1 MKLAGYEVIKKIAS
15 GGMSDVFQ
23 AKRLYDNKLV
33 AVKLM
38 RDDIS
43 KNKEAVKRFYAEAE
57 LVMKLNHPNIV
68 KVFSVQKNRNTPFI
82 TMEYIDGQTLREL
95 LNKKRLFDNQTIIDI
110 SIDITK
116 GLEYI
121 HSKRIIHKDIK
132 PKNILIANTTAK
144 ISDFG
149 IASYG
154 STAYSHRQ
162 GAPSYMSPEQVK
174 GRDIDHRTDIYS
186 LGITMYEMAA
196 GQVPFKGFGDRE
208 ILTKQL
214 SLKPRPIKQ
223 INDKIHP
230 NIESAIMKML
240 EKLPANRYQT
250 ASMLRLDLF
259 EINMNGF
266 S

>member
-38 RDDIS
+38 TSRIS
-43 KNKEAVKRFYAEAE
+43 KNKEAVKKFYAEAE
-57 LVMKLNHPNIV
+57 LVMRLNHPNIV
-68 KVFSVQKNRNTPFI
+68 EIFSLEKNKGVPFI
-82 TMEYIDGQTLREL
+82 AMEYIEGKTLREL
-95 LNKKRLFDNQTIIDI
+95 LNKKRLLDSQTIINI
-110 SIDITK
+110 SLDITK

-121 HSKRIIHKDIK
+121 HSKGIIHKDIK
-132 PKNILIANTTAK
+132 PKNILITDTTAK

-154 STAYSHRQ
+154 PTEYSHRQ
-162 GAPSYMSPEQVK
+162 GAPSYMSPEQIK
-174 GRDIDHRTDIYS
+174 GRDIDYRTDIYS

-196 GQVPFKGFGDRE
+196 GQVPFKGSGDRE
-208 ILTKQL
+208 ILTKHL
-214 SLKPRPIKQ
+214 GFKPRPIKQ
-223 INDKIHP
+223 INGKIHS
-230 NIESAIMKML
+230 NIESTIMKML

-250 ASMLRLDLF
+250 ASTLRLDLL
-259 EINMNGF
+259 EINMEL

>member
-1 MKLAGYEVIKKIAS
+1 MKLAGYEVIGKIAS

-38 RDDIS
+38 RDS
-43 KNKEAVKRFYAEAE
+43 MAKNKEAVKRFFAEAE
-57 LVMKLNHPNIV
+57 LVMGLNHSNIV
-68 KVFSVQKNRNTPFI
+68 EVFSLEKNKEAPFI
-82 TMEYIDGQTLREL
+82 IMEYIEGKTLREL
-95 LNKKRLFDNQTIIDI
+95 LNKNRLLDNQTIINI
-110 SIDITK
+110 SMDITK

-121 HSKRIIHKDIK
+121 HSKGIIHKDIK

-149 IASYG
+149 IASHG
-154 STAYSHRQ
+154 TIAYSHRQ

-186 LGITMYEMAA
+186 LGITMYEMAT
-196 GQVPFKGFGDRE
+196 GQVPFKGSGDRE
-208 ILTKQL
+208 ILTKHL

-223 INDKIHP
+223 INSKINP
-230 NIESAIMKML
+230 NIESTIMKML
-240 EKLPANRYQT
+240 EKLPANRHQT
-250 ASMLRLDLF
+250 ASRLRLDLF
-259 EINMNGF
+259 EINMGLF
-266 S
+266 

>member
-1 MKLAGYEVIKKIAS
+1 MKIPGYEVIRKIAS

-82 TMEYIDGQTLREL
+82 TMEYIEGKTLREL
-95 LNKKRLFDNQTIIDI
+95 LNKKRLLDDQAIINI

-132 PKNILIANTTAK
+132 PKNILIADTTAK

-196 GQVPFKGFGDRE
+196 GQVPFKGSGDRE

-223 INDKIHP
+223 INSKIYP

-240 EKLPANRYQT
+240 EKLPTNRYQA
-250 ASMLRLDLF
+250 ASMLQLDLF
-259 EINMNGF
+259 EINMEL
-266 S
+266 SR

>member
-1 MKLAGYEVIKKIAS
+1 MKLGGYEIIEKIGS

-38 RDDIS
+38 TPRIS
-43 KNKEAVKRFYAEAE
+43 KNKEAVRRFYAEAE
-57 LVMKLNHPNIV
+57 LVMRLNHPNIV
-68 KVFSVQKNRNTPFI
+68 QVFSLERNKKTSFI
-82 TMEYIDGQTLREL
+82 TMEYIEGQTLREL
-95 LNKKRLFDNQTIIDI
+95 LNKKRLLDNQAIINI
-110 SIDITK
+110 SLDITK

-121 HSKRIIHKDIK
+121 HSKGIIHKDIK
-132 PKNILIANTTAK
+132 PKNILTTGTIAK

-149 IASYG
+149 IASCG
-154 STAYSHRQ
+154 PTAYSHRQ

-174 GRDIDHRTDIYS
+174 GRDIGHRTDIYS

-196 GQVPFKGFGDRE
+196 GQVPFKGSGDRE
-208 ILTKQL
+208 ILTKHL
-214 SLKPRPIKQ
+214 GLKPRPIKQ
-223 INDKIHP
+223 INGKIDP
-230 NIESAIMKML
+230 SIESTIMKML

-250 ASMLRLDLF
+250 ASMLRLDLL
-259 EINMNGF
+259 EINMEL